1 MKLTN
6 IGILNIQKTTPETL
20 EQCKEISN
28 VGFMIGTD
36 EAFEQIQPCRISNIG
51 MTIKVPAELP
61 LVFKEDSLTLDDD
74 FLNSLPEKTAFI
86 INGDCIIQTENDS
99 LLQEKIYEIVV
110 NGNTYAPSSLQGL
123 LATLGRFNGRMVAF
137 ENGATFFEQPL
148 LINESHL
155 FRLPKRISTNR
166 LRAFDSNLA
175 AFAEDFDSIE
185 VIDSCWLD
193 KNLFSAWKN
202 KLHLDLGTELQ
213 LLESPVRY
221 HKSHETFS
229 IEDLA
234 AITEKTLAV
243 DGVLTITGSEFTPP
257 EHLASICCQTLRA
270 RQEIVNQLKPLLTS
284 SVKVETI
291 ESNKRA
297 NHGKLIL
304 SASQLTQLE
313 NPMHM
318 ENYASLVFD
327 ESVTPELVTKG
338 IAQIEN
344 FGVITAPEALMAIIA
359 EKTVKNFGKIK
370 PIERLNMEETKE
382 YAYENLGYLAL

>member
-284 SVKVETI
+284 GVKVETI